1 MRRLR
6 VHNCDGVQ
14 NAHAELQ
21 CQSVV
26 SLEHVAA
33 VCCASETP
41 VVVKMALVGLVHH
54 VRFLIVLQ
62 IGVFTA

>member
-1 MRRLR
+1 MNR
-6 VHNCDGVQ
+6 VQ

-41 VVVKMALVGLVHH
+41 IVARMALVGLVHH
-54 VRFLIVLQ
+54 VRRLFVQ
-62 IGVFTA
+62 QTGAFTG